1 MVCICIM
8 YIYMIFIYISYICV
22 CIIYIYIIYTVY
34 IYIIYTVYI
43 YISYIQYIYIY
54 IIYTVYIYIYICIY
68 HIQYKYTYII
78 YVYIYIY
85 IIYIYISCIDMSYIN
100 ILSYNIYLY
109 LYLYL
114 YIYIYIFICSINL
127 AHTIIP
133 SGTPCS
139 PSCPIQRSSKAKNRL
154 RSVVEGAG
162 ENFVTVGVEVQWD
175 DLRLGRRIS
184 TNGAPG
190 FGKFH
195 VRTYVG
201 LEIGRETNHWCGCL
215 VSHIFWLVLIPTPL
229 KKMSSSVGMMTS
241 PIYGKK

>member
-1 MVCICIM
+1 
-8 YIYMIFIYISYICV
+8 MIFIYISYICV
-22 CIIYIYIIYTVY
+22 CIIYIYISYIQCIY
-34 IYIIYTVYI
+34 IYHIYSVYI
-43 YISYIQYIYIY
+43 YISYIQYIYISY
-54 IIYTVYIYIYICIY
+54 IRYIYIIY

-78 YVYIYIY
+78 YVYIYIYMY

-109 LYLYL
+109 LYL
-114 YIYIYIFICSINL
+114 YIYIFICSINL

>member
-1 MVCICIM
+1 M
-8 YIYMIFIYISYICV
+8 S
-22 CIIYIYIIYTVY
+22 YIYI
-34 IYIIYTVYI
+34 
-43 YISYIQYIYIY
+43 
-54 IIYTVYIYIYICIY
+54 
-68 HIQYKYTYII
+68 HK
-78 YVYIYIY
+78 
-85 IIYIYISCIDMSYIN
+85 
-100 ILSYNIYLY
+100 LSYNIY
-109 LYLYL
+109 
-114 YIYIYIFICSINL
+114 IFTCPINL

-215 VSHIFWLVLIPTPL
+215 VSHIFWLVVYLPLWKKWVRQLGWWHPQYMEKIKKCSKPPTSL
-229 KKMSSSVGMMTS
+229 VLCVATS
-241 PIYGKK
+241 IHVYPNIMCCP